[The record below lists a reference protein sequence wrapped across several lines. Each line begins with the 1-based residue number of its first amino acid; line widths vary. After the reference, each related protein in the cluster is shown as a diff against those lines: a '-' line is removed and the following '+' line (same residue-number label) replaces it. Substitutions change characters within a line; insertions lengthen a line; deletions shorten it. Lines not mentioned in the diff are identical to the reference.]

1 MAENDKPLDQ
11 DTAAAPDAPIPEA
24 EPSPAP
30 VDPDPAP
37 EPEPQPAPAPRSAPA
52 SARRRGGAGVA
63 PLLLG
68 GVLAAAIGF
77 VAAKNLQTPGW
88 PLTPTAADPAALAQ
102 RLDAAD
108 AAAKAQAAAVAQVQQ
123 ALSALSAKVAAA
135 DALPARLDAAAREQ
149 TAALASLRDDLT
161 ARTDSLQKAVD
172 DLTARIATGAP
183 AGASA
188 ADGGAPA
195 TGALAALQS
204 TLEAQKQQNAELAQQ
219 IADVAAKANARIDAA
234 AQQATALKTDAEA
247 IARAALERAAL
258 TRVQTALDVGG
269 SFAPALADLTAQ
281 GVTPPAALAAAAA
294 KGVPTLAE
302 LQATFPAAARAGL
315 AASVKATMGTGLW
328 ARAGAFLRTQTGLR
342 SLTPREGSDPDA
354 VLSRAEAALRRADLP
369 AALTEIGALPEA
381 GRTAMADWL
390 DGADRRAAALA
401 AADALAQS
409 LAGK

>member
-1 MAENDKPLDQ
+1 MAENDKPLDP
-11 DTAAAPDAPIPEA
+11 DTAAAPDAPIREA
-24 EPSPAP
+24 DPIPAP
-30 VDPDPAP
+30 VDPDPRP
-37 EPEPQPAPAPRSAPA
+37 EPEPEPAPPPRSAPA
-52 SARRRGGAGVA
+52 PARRRGGAGVA

-68 GVLAAAIGF
+68 GALAAAIGF

-102 RLDAAD
+102 RLDADA

-123 ALSALSAKVAAA
+123 ALSALSARVAAA
-135 DALPARLDAAAREQ
+135 DALPARLDAAARDQ

-161 ARTDSLQKAVD
+161 ARTDALQKAVD
-172 DLTARIATGAP
+172 DLTARIAAGAP
-183 AGASA
+183 AGAPA
-188 ADGGAPA
+188 ADGRAVAPDV
-195 TGALAALQS
+195 LAALQS
-204 TLEAQKQQNAELAQQ
+204 ALEAQKQQNAQLAQQ

-234 AQQATALKTDAEA
+234 AQQATAFKADAEA

-302 LQATFPAAARAGL
+302 LQATFPSAARAGL

-328 ARAGAFLRTQTGLR
+328 ARVGAFLRTQTGLR

-401 AADALAQS
+401 AADAMAQS